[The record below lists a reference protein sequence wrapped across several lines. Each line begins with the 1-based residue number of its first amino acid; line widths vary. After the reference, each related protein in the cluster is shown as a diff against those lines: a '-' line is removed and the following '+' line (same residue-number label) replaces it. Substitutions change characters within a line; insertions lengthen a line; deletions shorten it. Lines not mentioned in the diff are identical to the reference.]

1 MTQTPSPSDLREHK
15 AAPGSLD
22 GKVILVTGASDGIG
36 RAVAESCALAGA
48 TVLLM
53 GRSEAKLNAVHDA
66 IVESG
71 GLRPIVIPLDFL
83 KAEGGVYLTLAEQI
97 ESDFGQLDG
106 LVHCAGILGEMVEV
120 EQYDAVIWQQ
130 VMHVNATAG
139 FALTKVLLPLLAKAK
154 GDVLFTTSSVGR
166 KGRAFWGAYAVS
178 KFAVEGL
185 AQVIAE
191 EQKPRGIRVNVINP
205 GATRTHMR
213 AQAYPMEDA
222 KKVPTPDS
230 VAPAYL
236 YFLNS
241 TDETLTGLSVDVKDK
256 R

>member
-53 GRSEAKLNAVHDA
+53 GRSETKLNAVHDA

-106 LVHCAGILGEMVEV
+106 LVHCAGILGEMVE
-120 EQYDAVIWQQ
+120 
-130 VMHVNATAG
+130 
-139 FALTKVLLPLLAKAK
+139 
-154 GDVLFTTSSVGR
+154 
-166 KGRAFWGAYAVS
+166 
-178 KFAVEGL
+178 
-185 AQVIAE
+185 
-191 EQKPRGIRVNVINP
+191 
-205 GATRTHMR
+205 
-213 AQAYPMEDA
+213 
-222 KKVPTPDS
+222 
-230 VAPAYL
+230 
-236 YFLNS
+236 
-241 TDETLTGLSVDVKDK
+241 
-256 R
+256 

>member
-1 MTQTPSPSDLREHK
+1 
-15 AAPGSLD
+15 
-22 GKVILVTGASDGIG
+22 
-36 RAVAESCALAGA
+36 
-48 TVLLM
+48 
-53 GRSEAKLNAVHDA
+53 
-66 IVESG
+66 
-71 GLRPIVIPLDFL
+71 
-83 KAEGGVYLTLAEQI
+83 
-97 ESDFGQLDG
+97 
-106 LVHCAGILGEMVEV
+106 MVEV

-166 KGRAFWGAYAVS
+166 KCRAFWGAYAVS

-185 AQVIAE
+185 AQIIAE

-222 KKVPTPDS
+222 QKVPTPDS

-241 TDETLTGLSVDVKDK
+241 TDEALTGLSVDVKDK